1 MKDTHTKS
9 ASETLR
15 EKAEDLLKKKPVS
28 HSTHQLLNSLDAET
42 LKLIHEL
49 EVHQFELEL
58 QNEDLLKSR
67 YAAHA
72 AAEKYTALYDL
83 APSGYFTLSTDGT
96 ILELNPSGA
105 TMLGKNRPN
114 LKASRFG
121 FFISDDTRPVFN
133 LFLDKVFS
141 NKSKETCEVT
151 FLTKSNLLIYV
162 HLTGIVIENG
172 EKCIVTLVDLTGS
185 MLMDA
190 MRANE
195 KVLLS
200 SENRLQKEVELR
212 TRELVN
218 LNKNIKIELNYISLN

>member
-72 AAEKYTALYDL
+72 AAEKY
-83 APSGYFTLSTDGT
+83 
-96 ILELNPSGA
+96 
-105 TMLGKNRPN
+105 
-114 LKASRFG
+114 
-121 FFISDDTRPVFN
+121 
-133 LFLDKVFS
+133 
-141 NKSKETCEVT
+141 
-151 FLTKSNLLIYV
+151 
-162 HLTGIVIENG
+162 
-172 EKCIVTLVDLTGS
+172 
-185 MLMDA
+185 
-190 MRANE
+190 
-195 KVLLS
+195 
-200 SENRLQKEVELR
+200 
-212 TRELVN
+212 
-218 LNKNIKIELNYISLN
+218 